1 MATSET
7 TAEDGREQS
16 AEHPDAEYVHE
27 LSDAERKRRQ
37 SPWGHDCWDD
47 VDLDAVECKTFHG
60 SESGSLACHGF
71 DCPGGE
77 LVELLGQPVDFEP
90 GHPGDFCEVYECI
103 GCGRTGK
110 NDRRALPDRQRL
122 LRDSRVRPPNQIHRD
137 ARSLMSGASALR

>member
-27 LSDAERKRRQ
+27 LADAEYVHELPDAERKRRQ
-37 SPWGHDCWDD
+37 SLWGHDCWDD

-110 NDRRALPDRQRL
+110 MIVEHYPIANDYSEIQDSDRRTKYTGILGR
-122 LRDSRVRPPNQIHRD
+122 
-137 ARSLMSGASALR
+137 